1 MLKVLVIDD
10 EAVVRR
16 GIMLGVDW
24 AARGCVLVGEAS
36 NGEEGLAAVERYSPS
51 LIITD
56 VRMPRLDG
64 IEMLTKLRD
73 QGCKAHVILLTAY
86 SDFAYARSALKLG
99 ADDYLLK
106 PFRDEELTAAID
118 KVRQKER
125 ELTGLAPAD
134 LLPLTKGDKSK
145 YVLQALQYI
154 AGHYADEDISITT
167 ISQHLQVS
175 EGHLS
180 HVFKKETGYTVI
192 NYLTQ
197 YRVHKAMELLR
208 DCRRKVY
215 EVAEMVGYRDV
226 TYFGS
231 TFKKLVGMSPSEY
244 QDRCR

>member
-1 MLKVLVIDD
+1 MLKILVVDD

-16 GIMLGVDW
+16 GIVLGIDW
-24 AARGCVLVGEAS
+24 AARGCVLAGEAS

-56 VRMPRLDG
+56 VRMPRMDG
-64 IEMLTKLRD
+64 IEMLSKLRER
-73 QGCKAHVILLTAY
+73 GCRAHVILLTAY
-86 SDFAYARSALKLG
+86 SDFAYAQSALRLG

-106 PFRDEELTAAID
+106 PFRNEELIAAVD

-125 ELTGLAPAD
+125 ELTDLSPAD
-134 LLPLTKGDKSK
+134 SLPLAKGDKSK

-154 AGHYADEDISITT
+154 AAHYADEDISITA
-167 ISQHLQVS
+167 IAQHLQVS
-175 EGHLS
+175 EGHLG
-180 HVFKKETGYTVI
+180 HVFKKETGCTVI
-192 NYLTQ
+192 RYLTQ
-197 YRVHKAMELLR
+197 YRIHRSLELLK

-215 EVAEMVGYRDV
+215 EVANEVGYRDV

>member
-1 MLKVLVIDD
+1 MLKVLIVDD

-16 GIMLGVDW
+16 GIVLGIDW
-24 AARGCVLVGEAS
+24 AARGCVLAGEAS

-56 VRMPRLDG
+56 VRMPRMDG
-64 IEMLTKLRD
+64 IEMLSRLRER
-73 QGCKAHVILLTAY
+73 GNRARVILLTAH
-86 SDFAYARSALKLG
+86 SDFAYAQSAVKLG

-106 PFRDEELTAAID
+106 PFRNEELIAAID
-118 KVRQKER
+118 KVRRKER
-125 ELTGLAPAD
+125 ELATPAAA
-134 LLPLTKGDKSK
+134 LPLAKGDKSK
-145 YVLQALQYI
+145 YVLQALRYI
-154 AGHYADEDISITT
+154 SLHYADEDISITA
-167 ISQHLQVS
+167 IAQHLQVS

-197 YRVHKAMELLR
+197 YRIHRAMELLR

-215 EVAEMVGYRDV
+215 EVAGEVGYRDV

-231 TFKKLVGMSPSEY
+231 TFKKLVGVSPSEY

>member
-1 MLKVLVIDD
+1 MLKVLVVDD

-16 GIMLGVDW
+16 GIVLGLDW
-24 AARGCVLVGEAS
+24 AARDCVLVAEAA
-36 NGEEGLAAVERYSPS
+36 NGEEGLAAAERCSPN

-56 VRMPRLDG
+56 VRMPRMDG
-64 IEMLTKLRD
+64 IEMLARLRE
-73 QGCKAHVILLTAY
+73 QGNKARVILLTAY
-86 SDFAYARSALKLG
+86 SDFTYAQKALKLG

-106 PFRDEELTAAID
+106 PFRNEDLIAAID
-118 KVRQKER
+118 KVRQKEQA
-125 ELTGLAPAD
+125 LTSPAPS
-134 LLPLTKGDKSK
+134 LPLAKGDKSK
-145 YVLQALQYI
+145 YVLEALQYI
-154 AGHYADEDISITT
+154 AGHYADEDISITA
-167 ISQHLQVS
+167 IAQELNVS

-180 HVFKKETGYTVI
+180 HVFKKETGSTVI

-197 YRVHKAMELLR
+197 YRIHRSLELLK

-215 EVAEMVGYRDV
+215 EVAAEVGYRDV

>member
-1 MLKVLVIDD
+1 MLKVLVVDD

-16 GIMLGVDW
+16 GIVLGVDW
-24 AARGCVLVGEAS
+24 AARGCVLAGEAA

-56 VRMPRLDG
+56 VRMPRMDG
-64 IEMLTKLRD
+64 IEMLSRLRE
-73 QGCKAHVILLTAY
+73 QGNRARAILLTAY
-86 SDFAYARSALKLG
+86 SDFTYAQSALRLG

-106 PFRDEELTAAID
+106 PFRNEELAAAID
-118 KVRQKER
+118 KIRQKER
-125 ELTGLAPAD
+125 ELTGLTASDA
-134 LLPLTKGDKSK
+134 LPLSKGDKSK

-154 AGHYADEDISITT
+154 SRHYADTDISITAVA
-167 ISQHLQVS
+167 QHLQVS

-197 YRVHKAMELLR
+197 YRIHRAMELLR

-215 EVAEMVGYRDV
+215 EVAGEVGYRDV

>member
-24 AARGCVLVGEAS
+24 AARGCVLVVEAS
-36 NGEEGLAAVERYSPS
+36 NGEEGLAAVERYSPN

-180 HVFKKETGYTVI
+180 HVFKKETSYTI
-192 NYLTQ
+192 IGYLTQ
-197 YRVHKAMELLR
+197 YRVHMAMKLLQ
-208 DCRRKVY
+208 DCRCKVY
-215 EVAEMVGYRDV
+215 EVAEQVGYRDV
-226 TYFGS
+226 AYFGS
-231 TFKKLVGMSPSEY
+231 TFKKHVGMSPSEY

>member
-1 MLKVLVIDD
+1 MLKVLVVDD

-16 GIMLGVDW
+16 GIVLGVDW
-24 AARGCVLVGEAS
+24 AARGCVLAGEAA

-56 VRMPRLDG
+56 VRMPRMDG
-64 IEMLTKLRD
+64 IEMLSRLRE
-73 QGCKAHVILLTAY
+73 QGNRARVILLTAY
-86 SDFAYARSALKLG
+86 SDFTYAQRALKLG

-106 PFRDEELTAAID
+106 PFRNEELIAAID
-118 KVRQKER
+118 KIRQKER
-125 ELTGLAPAD
+125 ELTGLTVSET
-134 LLPLTKGDKSK
+134 LPLSKGDKSK

-154 AGHYADEDISITT
+154 SQHYADTDISITAVA
-167 ISQHLQVS
+167 QHLQVS

-197 YRVHKAMELLR
+197 YRIHRAMELLK

-215 EVAEMVGYRDV
+215 EVADEVGYRDV